1 MTFKRIC
8 CLAVTLATVTPIFAG
23 NNKNDIKEI
32 ADRVA
37 DWQIA
42 NFKNVTYTGKKR
54 ATLDWANGALF
65 RGMVE
70 WSEKTGYQP
79 AEDFVANIGKANN
92 WQMAR
97 RLYHADDICVGQSFL
112 LLYNK
117 YKDPAMLLHV
127 KERADSVIDLRSHV
141 PMDIRAKDKRGQ
153 ERWCWCDALFMAP
166 PVYSMLTQITG
177 DRKYADFMKEEFV
190 ATTNHLFDTEY
201 DLYYRDARFFDK
213 AEADGSKVFW
223 GRGNGWCYAGLT
235 FLLETT
241 PESDPMYDY
250 FKSLYLKM
258 TEAVLKYQDANGS
271 WHASLL
277 APDLYPT
284 AENSSSGFITYGLA
298 WGVNHGLLKGKTY
311 RKAAEKGWKALCSY
325 VREDGKLEYVQ
336 PVAGSPAKIKKDM
349 TEVYGVGAFLLA
361 ATEMLDF

>member
-1 MTFKRIC
+1 MILKRIC
-8 CLAVTLATVTPIFAG
+8 CLAAALAIVVPSFAG
-23 NNKNDIKEI
+23 INRNEVKEI

-42 NFKNVTYTGKKR
+42 NFKNVSYTGKKR
-54 ATLDWANGALF
+54 APLDWANGALF

-70 WSEKTGYQP
+70 WSAKTGYQP
-79 AEDFVANIGKANN
+79 AEDFVMNIAKTHD
-92 WQMAR
+92 WHMAR
-97 RLYHADDICVGQSFL
+97 RLYHADDICVGQAFL
-112 LLYNK
+112 LLYEK
-117 YKDPAMLLHV
+117 YKDPVMLQYI
-127 KERADSVIDLRSHV
+127 KERADSVIDFRSHV
-141 PMDIRAKDKRGQ
+141 AMDIHVKGGQ

-177 DRKYADFMKEEFV
+177 DRKYVDFMNEEFV

-201 DLYYRDARFFDK
+201 KLYYRDARYFDK
-213 AEADGSKVFW
+213 TEANGAKVFW

-235 FLLETT
+235 FLLENT

-258 TEAVLKYQDANGS
+258 TEAVLKCQDANGS

-277 APDLYPT
+277 APENYPT
-284 AENSSSGFITYGLA
+284 AENSSSGFMTYGLA
-298 WGVNHGLLKGKTY
+298 WGVNHGILKGKVY
-311 RKAAEKGWKALCSY
+311 RKAVEKGWKALCSY

-336 PVAGSPAKIKKDM
+336 PVAGSPGKITKDM

>member
-1 MTFKRIC
+1 MILKRIY
-8 CLAVTLATVTPIFAG
+8 CLAAALAIVVPSFAG
-23 NNKNDIKEI
+23 INRNDVKEI

-42 NFKNVTYTGKKR
+42 NFKNVSYTGKKR
-54 ATLDWANGALF
+54 APLDWANGALF

-70 WSEKTGYQP
+70 WSAKTGYQP
-79 AEDFVANIGKANN
+79 AEDFVMNIAKTHD
-92 WQMAR
+92 WHMAR
-97 RLYHADDICVGQSFL
+97 RLYHADDICVGQAFL
-112 LLYNK
+112 LLYEK
-117 YKDPAMLLHV
+117 YKDPVMLQYV
-127 KERADSVIDLRSHV
+127 KERADSVIDFRSHV
-141 PMDIRAKDKRGQ
+141 AMDIHVKGGQ

-177 DRKYADFMKEEFV
+177 DRKYVDFMNEEFV

-201 DLYYRDARFFDK
+201 KLYYRDARYFDK
-213 AEADGSKVFW
+213 TEANGAKVFW

-258 TEAVLKYQDANGS
+258 TEAVLKCQDANGS

-277 APDLYPT
+277 APENYPT
-284 AENSSSGFITYGLA
+284 AENSSSGFMTYGLA
-298 WGVNHGLLKGKTY
+298 WGVNHGILKGKVY
-311 RKAAEKGWKALCSY
+311 RKAVEKGWKALCSY

-336 PVAGSPAKIKKDM
+336 PVAGSPGKITKDM

-361 ATEMLDF
+361 ATEMLDL

>member
-1 MTFKRIC
+1 MIIRKSLRIL
-8 CLAVTLATVTPIFAG
+8 CLAAALLAVSPLCAG
-23 NNKNDIKEI
+23 KNDVKEI

-54 ATLDWANGALF
+54 AVLDWANGALF

-70 WSEKTGYQP
+70 WAQKTGYQP
-79 AEDFVANIGKANN
+79 AEDFVMDIGKANN

-112 LLYNK
+112 LLYETHKN
-117 YKDPAMLLHV
+117 PAMLAHV
-127 KERADSVIDLRSHV
+127 KERADSVIDIRSNV
-141 PMDIRAKDKRGQ
+141 PMDIRIKGGQ

-166 PVYSMLTQITG
+166 PVYSTLTQITG

-201 DLYYRDARFFDK
+201 DLYYRDARYFDK
-213 AEADGSKVFW
+213 TEANGAKVFW
-223 GRGNGWCYAGLT
+223 GRGNGWCYAALT

-241 PESDPMYDY
+241 PQSDPMYDY

-277 APDLYPT
+277 APDQYPT
-284 AENSSSGFITYGLA
+284 AENSSSGFMTYGLA
-298 WGVNHGLLKGKTY
+298 WGVNHGFLKGKTY
-311 RKAAEKGWKALCSY
+311 RKAVEKGWKALCSY

-336 PVAGSPAKIKKDM
+336 PVAGSPGKITKDM
-349 TEVYGVGAFLLA
+349 SEVYGVGAFLLA